1 MWPPA
6 GTATSLLEVRDVVK
20 SFGGVTALRGVSLS
34 FERGRVHAIAGENG
48 AGKST
53 LVRVIMGV
61 LAPDS
66 GGLLIEGRPL
76 QVAGPAVAR
85 MLGFAAVY
93 QDALVYRHLSVL
105 ENLFIASP
113 LCKRFGG
120 LDWERMR
127 SVASPVLERIGADPE
142 MLRLRMGELRLG
154 HQQLVLIAQALLQDA
169 KLIIFDEPSAILSVS
184 ETKRLLEIIGILRD
198 EGRALI
204 YISHRVEE
212 LARIADE
219 VTVLTDGAVVGH
231 LAKEEMDVARVVKM
245 MAGTGRRL
253 YSEHP
258 GPDRGAHVPGLVR
271 LAVEGLAK
279 AGLYEDV
286 TFEVHEGEVL
296 GLYGQVGAGRS
307 EVALGIIGAIRPDR
321 GSVLIE
327 GKKVKFR
334 SPRQAIRRGVG
345 FVPEDRKAQ
354 GIFARQ
360 PVTWNVASAVL
371 PRLTSVVYYVSARK
385 LATLAMEYRD
395 KLRIRLDSI
404 LEPIASLSGGGQQ
417 KVVLGRW
424 LAARLRVLVLDEP
437 TRGIDVA
444 TKAEF
449 HQLIRQLADDG
460 LAILV
465 ISSDLPEVMA
475 VADRMLVMRAGR
487 VAARFDN
494 LSDVT
499 PEELVQAAVADAS
512 AAGRDSSGMK
522 AT

>member
-1 MWPPA
+1 
-6 GTATSLLEVRDVVK
+6 
-20 SFGGVTALRGVSLS
+20 
-34 FERGRVHAIAGENG
+34 
-48 AGKST
+48 
-53 LVRVIMGV
+53 
-61 LAPDS
+61 
-66 GGLLIEGRPL
+66 
-76 QVAGPAVAR
+76 
-85 MLGFAAVY
+85 
-93 QDALVYRHLSVL
+93 
-105 ENLFIASP
+105 
-113 LCKRFGG
+113 
-120 LDWERMR
+120 
-127 SVASPVLERIGADPE
+127 
-142 MLRLRMGELRLG
+142 
-154 HQQLVLIAQALLQDA
+154 
-169 KLIIFDEPSAILSVS
+169 
-184 ETKRLLEIIGILRD
+184 
-198 EGRALI
+198 
-204 YISHRVEE
+204 
-212 LARIADE
+212 
-219 VTVLTDGAVVGH
+219 
-231 LAKEEMDVARVVKM
+231 
-245 MAGTGRRL
+245 
-253 YSEHP
+253 
-258 GPDRGAHVPGLVR
+258 
-271 LAVEGLAK
+271 
-279 AGLYEDV
+279 
-286 TFEVHEGEVL
+286 
-296 GLYGQVGAGRS
+296 
-307 EVALGIIGAIRPDR
+307 
-321 GSVLIE
+321 VLIE